1 MTVRAPVL
9 GALAL
14 LGALRTTRPATL
26 VAQVRPAPAIARPD
40 TLRGLAY
47 DSLAGRPL
55 PGAFITAEP
64 GGETAVADSLGSF
77 VLVSA
82 RAVRRLV
89 AFHDRADQLGFG
101 ELSAVRPDSAAPWV
115 RPIVAIPG
123 IATVWNR
130 LCTPARRP
138 GGLMGGIVMGTVTAA
153 DRRTRVGGIGL
164 VLQWQA
170 MRSLVDSVPR
180 LEQLTTRTD
189 SLGTFVFCGVQDFG
203 PAAVV
208 ASSSAWRS
216 DNVLVPADPSSLRRV
231 DLLVGPVTG
240 VGATATVQGRVVDET
255 GASLPAATVSIGG
268 YPTEIL
274 SGPNGRFT
282 LTNVPTGS
290 RMVAARR
297 LGYRSADQRL
307 DVAQEGVRDLVL
319 VLEKSATLDRV
330 VTRAERPRSRD
341 AVELDE
347 RARAN
352 KGRFLDSTHFS
363 KYERVRQ
370 ALDVAPGVRTQVGR
384 SPGDFVLRGRGDC
397 LVTLWVNGVRE
408 PNTFDS
414 MLARLGPD
422 DIAAFE
428 VYPSEVLAPPRF
440 QTPGNQCAVALVWT
454 KQHLAR
460 GR

>member
-1 MTVRAPVL
+1 MRALVTGVTALAAL
-9 GALAL
+9 GALT
-14 LGALRTTRPATL
+14 GAPVAG
-26 VAQVRPAPAIARPD
+26 AQVRPTPAIARPD
-40 TLRGLAY
+40 TVRGVAY

-64 GGETAVADSLGSF
+64 GGETAVADSAGRFL
-77 VLVSA
+77 LVSA
-82 RAVRRLV
+82 RPVRRLV
-89 AFHDRADQLGFG
+89 AFHDLADQLGFG
-101 ELSAVRPDSAAPWV
+101 ELSAVRPDSAAPWA
-115 RPIVAIPG
+115 RAMVAIPG

-130 LCTPARRP
+130 LCAPARRP
-138 GGLMGGIVMGTVTAA
+138 GGLMGGIVFGTVTAA

-164 VLQWQA
+164 VLQWES

-180 LEQLTTRTD
+180 LEQLATRTD
-189 SLGTFVFCGVQDFG
+189 SLGNYVFCGVQDFG

-231 DLLVGPVTG
+231 DLIVGPVTG
-240 VGATATVQGRVVDET
+240 PGATATVQGRVLDET
-255 GASLPAATVSIGG
+255 GAYLPAATVSIGG
-268 YPTEIL
+268 VPTEIL

-282 LTNVPTGS
+282 LPNVPTGS
-290 RMVAARR
+290 RMIAARR

-307 DVAQEGVRDLVL
+307 DLTQDGVRDLVL

-347 RARAN
+347 RKLGN
-352 KGRFLDSTHFS
+352 KGRFLDSTHF
-363 KYERVRQ
+363 RQFNQLRQ
-370 ALDVAPGVRTQVGR
+370 ALDVAPGLRTQVGR
-384 SPGDFVLRGRGDC
+384 APGDFVLRGRGDC
-397 LVTLWVNGVRE
+397 LATLWVNGVRE

-414 MLARLGPD
+414 MLARMAVN

-428 VYPSEVLAPPRF
+428 VYPSEALAPSRYL
-440 QTPGNQCAVALVWT
+440 TPGNQCAVVLVWT
-454 KQHLAR
+454 KQHLNAKR
-460 GR
+460 